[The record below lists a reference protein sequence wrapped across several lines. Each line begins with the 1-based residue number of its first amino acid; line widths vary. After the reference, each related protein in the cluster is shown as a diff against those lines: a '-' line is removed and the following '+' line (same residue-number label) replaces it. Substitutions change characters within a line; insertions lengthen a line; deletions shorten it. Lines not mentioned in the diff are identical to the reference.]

1 MAFQPER
8 ISTFHSFLKQDTFNR
23 YESWKHCYDAFKDV
37 NKDNDYLALH
47 LGFYL
52 ASWGMYRG
60 STGLLQKDYKIHIDA
75 VAIIKKY
82 HKDLRCNKDF
92 EATKDNIEQI
102 IALKKEL
109 HDYYNSF
116 KYLNNKNELKKKP
129 PTDTLLSKIVLGTLG
144 CSPAF
149 DRYFNDGIKLYKI
162 KATKFEKKDFEEL
175 CNFIERNRIE
185 IVKFQNELFE
195 KEGIY
200 YPIFKLVDMFFWN
213 EGFSN
218 QK

>member
-1 MAFQPER
+1 MTFQPER

-23 YESWKHCYDAFKDV
+23 YESWKHCYNAFGDIEKE
-37 NKDNDYLALH
+37 NDYLALH

-102 IALKKEL
+102 INLKKEL
-109 HDYYNSF
+109 YDYYNTF
-116 KYLNNKNELKKKP
+116 DYQTNKNTFEPKP

-149 DRYFNDGIKLYKI
+149 DRYFNDGTKLKEI
-162 KATKFEKKDFEEL
+162 KATKFDKKSIENLFE
-175 CNFIERNRIE
+175 FIERNKLE
-185 IVKFQNELFE
+185 IVAFQKELLE
-195 KEGIY
+195 QENIY